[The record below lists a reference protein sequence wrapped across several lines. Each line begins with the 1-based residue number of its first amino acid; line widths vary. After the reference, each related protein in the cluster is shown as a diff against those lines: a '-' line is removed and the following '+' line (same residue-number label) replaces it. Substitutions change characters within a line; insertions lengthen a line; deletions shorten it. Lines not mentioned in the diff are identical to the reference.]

1 MNFIGI
7 YYRDSIYDM
16 LKQKKHMC
24 KNITK
29 KKLTKKKL
37 WTSEWPK
44 MSQPSLGL
52 ATKAKGACKGANQK

>member
-1 MNFIGI
+1 
-7 YYRDSIYDM
+7 M

-52 ATKAKGACKGANQK
+52 ATKAKGACKGANQE